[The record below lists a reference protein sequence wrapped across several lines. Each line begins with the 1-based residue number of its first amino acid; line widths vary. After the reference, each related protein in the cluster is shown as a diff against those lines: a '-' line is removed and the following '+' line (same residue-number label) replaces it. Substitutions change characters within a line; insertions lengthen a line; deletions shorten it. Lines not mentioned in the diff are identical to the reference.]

1 MPLIARF
8 SLLVLMVLISACAV
22 QPAADKDD
30 FVTAI
35 DTPHTIDL
43 TQDPDDVWVRIR
55 RGFAIPNLNT
65 PLVDQWTRYYAQNA
79 TSVLTMS
86 ERASKYLYFIVDE
99 LERRGMPT
107 ELALLPFVESAFN
120 PTAYSRAHASG
131 LWQFIPST
139 GEHYNLRQD
148 KWLDERRDPVAS
160 THAAL
165 DYLSY
170 LFDFQGDWYLAL
182 ASYNWGE
189 GAVRRAIEKNEKA
202 DKGTDYLALK
212 MPEETRN
219 YVPKLQAIKNIIHN
233 PVAYNIQLPK
243 VNNEP
248 YFTTVRGP
256 SHMDVEV
263 AAMLADMPLE
273 EFMFLNPAYTRDLIP
288 QDRPVILLPKENARL
303 FAENLET
310 YEGRLSR
317 WEVYEPRPGER
328 LSEIAERFDMSLT
341 ELRDINHLAKNSQ
354 QITDQQV
361 LLVAASETKDTD
373 TLDSEPLGV
382 QVASLEE
389 LPSFE
394 AASTKRVGVRT
405 NSTPQKTAQ
414 RMVAREVQHS
424 NSGHDIERRTSRKKQ
439 PETRHYTIQRGDTL
453 YSLARRFNTS
463 VQELQETNNLR
474 GHNIPLGKRIII
486 PNQSL

>member
-8 SLLVLMVLISACAV
+8 SLLILMVLVSACAMR
-22 QPAADKDD
+22 PASDQDD

-65 PLVDQWTRYYAQNA
+65 PLVDEWTRYYAQNA

-202 DKGTDYLALK
+202 DLGTDYLSLK

-243 VNNEP
+243 VDNAP

-288 QDRPVILLPKENARL
+288 QDRPIILLPKENARL
-303 FAENLET
+303 FAENLHT

-328 LSEIAERFDMSLT
+328 LADIAEQFDMDVA
-341 ELRDINHLAKNSQ
+341 ELRDINHLASNAQ
-354 QITDQQV
+354 QVTDQQA
-361 LLVAASETKDTD
+361 LLVNAHEPTDNNTPDTQR
-373 TLDSEPLGV
+373 LGV
-382 QVASLEE
+382 QVASLDE
-389 LPSFE
+389 LPALNSSSSSRAE
-394 AASTKRVGVRT
+394 NTEST
-405 NSTPQKTAQ
+405 STTTQ
-414 RMVAREVQHS
+414 RLVAREVQHS
-424 NSGHDIERRTSRKKQ
+424 NTAHDIERRPAREKQ
-439 PETRHYTIQRGDTL
+439 PETRHYTVQRGDTL

-463 VQELQETNNLR
+463 VQELQKTNNLR
-474 GHNIPLGKRIII
+474 GHNIPLGKRLII
-486 PNQSL
+486 PSQSL

>member
-1 MPLIARF
+1 MPLFARF
-8 SLLVLMVLISACAV
+8 SLLLLMALVSACAI
-22 QPAADKDD
+22 QPAVDKDE
-30 FVTAI
+30 FVAAV
-35 DTPHTIDL
+35 DTPVTIDL

-139 GEHYNLRQD
+139 GKHYNLRQD

-170 LFDFQGDWYLAL
+170 LFDYQGDWHLAL

-189 GAVRRAIEKNEKA
+189 GAVRRAIEKNEKENL
-202 DKGTDYLALK
+202 GTDYLSLR

-243 VNNEP
+243 VENEP

-256 SHMDVEV
+256 SHMDIEV
-263 AAMLADMPLE
+263 AAALADMPLE
-273 EFMFLNPAYTRDLIP
+273 EFMFLNPAYTRDIIP
-288 QDRPVILLPKENARL
+288 QDRPIILLPKKNARL
-303 FAENLET
+303 FAENLQT
-310 YEGRLSR
+310 YQGRLSR
-317 WEVYEPRPGER
+317 WEVYEPRTGES
-328 LSEIAERFDMSLT
+328 LAEIAQQFNMTVE
-341 ELRDINHLAKNSQ
+341 ELREVNHLAKNSQ

-361 LLVAASETKDTD
+361 LLVAAQETSKEADSDT
-373 TLDSEPLGV
+373 LGV
-382 QVASLEE
+382 QIASLED
-389 LPSFE
+389 LPTFKQVS
-394 AASTKRVGVRT
+394 AQHTTHSDDARR
-405 NSTPQKTAQ
+405 TAQ
-414 RMVAREVQHS
+414 RMVARDVQQD
-424 NSGHDIERRTSRKKQ
+424 NSAHDIERRPSRKKQ
-439 PETRHYTIQRGDTL
+439 TETRHHVVQRGDTL

-463 VQELQETNNLR
+463 VQEIQKINNLR
-474 GHNIPLGKRIII
+474 SHNIPLGKRLII

>member
-1 MPLIARF
+1 MPLLNRF
-8 SLLVLMVLISACAV
+8 LVLICVAILSACAV
-22 QPAADKDD
+22 QPAADKDH
-30 FVTAI
+30 FVAAV
-35 DTPHTIDL
+35 DTHVTIDL

-65 PLVDQWTRYYAQNA
+65 PLVDHWTRYYAQNA
-79 TSVLTMS
+79 HSVLTMS

-139 GEHYNLRQD
+139 GKHYNLRQD
-148 KWLDERRDPVAS
+148 NWLDERRDPVAS

-170 LFDFQGDWYLAL
+170 LFDYQGDWHLAL

-189 GAVRRAIEKNEKA
+189 GAVRRAIEKNEKQGL
-202 DKGTDYLALK
+202 GTDYLSLR

-243 VNNEP
+243 VDNEP

-256 SHMDVEV
+256 SHMDIEV
-263 AAMLADMPLE
+263 AAALADMPLE
-273 EFMFLNPAYTRDLIP
+273 EFMFLNPAYKRDIIP
-288 QDRPVILLPKENARL
+288 QDRPIILLPKKNARL
-303 FAENLET
+303 FAENLKT
-310 YEGRLSR
+310 FQGRLSR

-328 LSEIAERFDMSLT
+328 LAEIARQFNMTVD
-341 ELRDINHLAKNSQ
+341 ELRDLNHLANNTQ
-354 QITDQQV
+354 LVTDQQV
-361 LLVAASETKDTD
+361 LLVAAQDHTD
-373 TLDSEPLGV
+373 TLNPTHLGI

-389 LPSFE
+389 LPVFE
-394 AASTKRVGVRT
+394 SATTQYPTSQATL
-405 NSTPQKTAQ
+405 TAQ
-414 RMVAREVQHS
+414 RMVARDVQQD
-424 NSGHDIERRTSRKKQ
+424 NSAHDVERRPSRREQ
-439 PETRHYTIQRGDTL
+439 TEIRHHTVQRGDTL

-463 VQELQETNNLR
+463 VQELQKINNLR
-474 GHNIPLGKRIII
+474 GHTLPLGKRLII